1 MVMTLQRTREVI
13 PMATDAPERP
23 GEPTRRGADGDG
35 FPHESPAPAI
45 VAGGLF
51 GIALGVLWPPL
62 FLIGVP
68 LFVYGVYR
76 WTREYAIE
84 EFERAVVPEQ
94 KRRLLGLP
102 SGTVTMWLVILSEI
116 FVFGA
121 LFASLLYLEAVNG
134 PWPPE
139 GLALDLPYAIGL
151 TVLLVSSGIALHWG
165 KDGLENGNRRRFGY
179 GVAGA
184 FALGSAF
191 VLGQLYEYS
200 QFMAKGLTP
209 TQGPYGST
217 FYALTGMHGAHV
229 VVGLILIGI
238 VGLRA
243 WRRDHFSERR
253 HLMVRATTLYWHF
266 VDAVWLVILVVVYFR
281 FAG

>member
-1 MVMTLQRTREVI
+1 MEMETTEVTA
-13 PMATDAPERP
+13 MATDTPGRP
-23 GEPTRRGADGDG
+23 GEPTRRGDGNEG
-35 FPHESPAPAI
+35 FPHASPAPLI
-45 VAGGLF
+45 VAAGLL
-51 GIALGVLWPPL
+51 GLALGLVWPPL
-62 FLIGVP
+62 LVIGVP

-84 EFERAVVPEQ
+84 EYERGVIPEQ
-94 KRRLLGLP
+94 KRQLLGLP

-134 PWPPE
+134 PWPPD

-165 KDGLENGNRRRFGY
+165 KDQLEAGNRRRFGY
-179 GVAGA
+179 GVAAA
-184 FALGSAF
+184 FLLGSAF
-191 VLGQLYEYS
+191 VLGQLYEYA
-200 QFMAKGLTP
+200 QFFAKGLTP
-209 TQGPYGST
+209 MQGPYGST

-229 VVGLILIGI
+229 VAGLILIGLI
-238 VGLRA
+238 GVRA
-243 WRRDHFSERR
+243 WRRGHFSERR
-253 HLMVRATTLYWHF
+253 HSMVRATTLYWHF